1 MSTPFRARPHA
12 PGRGGSDTTTSSAAP
27 TPTPTTEAGRAV
39 LPTVAWA
46 PLITMALGSIA
57 VALLIGWQLV
67 VNAEIYSRGQL
78 PAPED
83 VYRAAEQMAEAD
95 QLWIQVEVSL
105 ERVLRGFALGSA
117 VAIGV
122 GLLVG
127 LSPLAGQL
135 IDPTVQAFR
144 AIPSLAWV
152 PLFVLWMGIGEEPK
166 IMLIAIGVF
175 FPVYANLVSGI
186 RQIDRKMIEAA
197 SAYGY
202 RRLSLA
208 WNVTLP
214 ASLPYLMTG
223 LRVGLAQGW
232 LFLVAAE
239 LIGATKPG
247 RTMYHGLRASPKVLE
262 AWERTRAALGDE
274 AYEAAIARGAAR
286 DYDELV
292 DWLRAALDGLRAA
305 GRDANRAAV
314 QQPPP

>member
-1 MSTPFRARPHA
+1 MAQIPFP
-12 PGRGGSDTTTSSAAP
+12 TAAP
-27 TPTPTTEAGRAV
+27 RSWVGRIELVPSRNTLKRIGLALI
-39 LPTVAWA
+39 LP
-46 PLITMALGSIA
+46 I
-57 VALLIGWQLV
+57 ALLIGWQLV
-67 VNAEIYSRGQL
+67 VNAEIYTRGQL
-78 PAPED
+78 PAPID
-83 VYRAAEQMAEAD
+83 VYRAAEQLAAFD
-95 QLWIQVEVSL
+95 QLWIHVEVSF

-117 VAIGV
+117 VAIGI

-127 LSPLAGQL
+127 LSPLIGQL

-239 LIGATKPG
+239 LIGASQGLGFLLIDGQNSG
-247 RTMYHGLRASPKVLE
+247 RADIIVLSIIMLAVIGKLTDMLLERLEKRMLRWSDTVKV
-262 AWERTRAALGDE
+262 
-274 AYEAAIARGAAR
+274 
-286 DYDELV
+286 
-292 DWLRAALDGLRAA
+292 
-305 GRDANRAAV
+305 
-314 QQPPP
+314 